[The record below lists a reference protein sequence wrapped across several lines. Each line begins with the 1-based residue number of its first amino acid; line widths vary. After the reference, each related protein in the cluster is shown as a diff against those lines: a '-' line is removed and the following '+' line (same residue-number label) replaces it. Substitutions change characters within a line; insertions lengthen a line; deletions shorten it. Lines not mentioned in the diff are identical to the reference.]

1 MQQIYEWQPP
11 YHVSYNASTMF
22 FFYMIHVA
30 ALCAVFFFHHRDRTR
45 ARAGGEAL
53 GLPNFVLVAALAL
66 AFLVL
71 AFFWFQS
78 PPLNWQPDR
87 IAAILFFILGLFC
100 LFTVVNLRSVD
111 FTQAGLFAL
120 FFFLSLQ
127 HNRAVTDSA
136 MATLP
141 ILVAAASGLLDRR
154 AAENASAARTGP
166 RRAGAR
172 PSEEAP
178 SGFVDR
184 SSPAMVIFGSALLL
198 AVSAHATIFTYYF
211 DFRGSGREKGFA
223 IADNMPTCAVD
234 FVARNHITGHAFV
247 SYAYAAML
255 IHRMYPEVKVNM
267 DSRNDVYGE
276 DLYREYLSALRSPE
290 GMRIYLE
297 RHPIDF
303 FIMGY
308 GDRLPATF
316 DYLQSTGNWAP
327 IYYDDRSFILLR
339 RKPENQDL
347 IRKLEY
353 KVLRPSVIGS
363 LEINASNSQQ
373 IVEEAERCEADCPKA
388 LLPYYFE
395 SKALLMLGRGEQAL
409 ATSRK
414 VLEMDP
420 DNILAYADLGLVYAA
435 MGNNEKAIE
444 MYQEALKIN
453 PDFSAAAEN
462 IRKLRGF

>member
-1 MQQIYEWQPP
+1 
-11 YHVSYNASTMF
+11 
-22 FFYMIHVA
+22 
-30 ALCAVFFFHHRDRTR
+30 
-45 ARAGGEAL
+45 
-53 GLPNFVLVAALAL
+53 
-66 AFLVL
+66 
-71 AFFWFQS
+71 
-78 PPLNWQPDR
+78 
-87 IAAILFFILGLFC
+87 
-100 LFTVVNLRSVD
+100 
-111 FTQAGLFAL
+111 
-120 FFFLSLQ
+120 
-127 HNRAVTDSA
+127 
-136 MATLP
+136 
-141 ILVAAASGLLDRR
+141 
-154 AAENASAARTGP
+154 
-166 RRAGAR
+166 
-172 PSEEAP
+172 
-178 SGFVDR
+178 
-184 SSPAMVIFGSALLL
+184 
-198 AVSAHATIFTYYF
+198 
-211 DFRGSGREKGFA
+211 
-223 IADNMPTCAVD
+223 VD

-247 SYAYAAML
+247 SYAFAAML

-316 DYLQSTGNWAP
+316 DYLQSTGDWAP

-339 RKPENQDL
+339 RRPENQDL